1 MYERI
6 FDIIMI
12 CTLSLVAFTLV
23 AFGFGW
29 VYEMWLAEEFDSWMI
44 SFIGIPVV
52 ALISALLVYLFSY
65 AMEDESDFDGG
76 SHY

>member
-6 FDIIMI
+6 FNIVMI
-12 CTLSLVAFTLV
+12 TTLSLVAFTLV

-65 AMEDESDFDGG
+65 ALENDSSYDQ
-76 SHY
+76 HRY